1 MSLLKRKLILK
12 IFLVVILKK
21 YKTGLIIMYENY
33 LIKIK
38 LMIFFMRTLVVIL
51 KKYKTGLII
60 MYENYLIKIKLMIF
74 FMRT

>member
-33 LIKIK
+33 LI
-38 LMIFFMRTLVVIL
+38 
-51 KKYKTGLII
+51 

-74 FMRT
+74 FMRTSTTA

>member
-12 IFLVVILKK
+12 IFLVVISKK

-38 LMIFFMRTLVVIL
+38 LMIFFMRTS
-51 KKYKTGLII
+51 T
-60 MYENYLIKIKLMIF
+60 
-74 FMRT
+74 TA

>member
-12 IFLVVILKK
+12 IFIVVILKK

-38 LMIFFMRTLVVIL
+38 LMIFFMRTS
-51 KKYKTGLII
+51 T
-60 MYENYLIKIKLMIF
+60 
-74 FMRT
+74 TA

>member
-33 LIKIK
+33 LIINSAKD
-38 LMIFFMRTLVVIL
+38 IF
-51 KKYKTGLII
+51 
-60 MYENYLIKIKLMIF
+60 YENLNDCLMCCNRF
-74 FMRT
+74 